1 MAARRAQVRLEV
13 DEGED
18 SSAAGDSP
26 ANVRVVNSK
35 FLVGRED
42 EDSELDASTE
52 SPEASAESFGEEILV
67 SSVKRLDAGS
77 KAVQGKGF
85 TGPRAGGSGWKENDE
100 SASSSSSGWNTAKPA
115 ATRSAPPAGP
125 PPASMAAA
133 AAAKKPAPPGPPPV
147 KLSSAAAK
155 RTSSADNDSDL
166 DELEAEAAVEAAAAA
181 LSAGKDRGP
190 RRRETDYAGSGE
202 ESEDDEEDDE
212 VGDDLIRRPI
222 VRGDDDNEDVSG
234 APAPHSSFGAYSDEK
249 RKSGI
254 TLARK
259 SGYYDEEDE
268 GAVAAVAGGGPLKA
282 GVITPAFSPARNA
295 TSSYTYS
302 AFSYVLVA
310 HERGARTE
318 HVQCT
323 IYRDRSSVHTKLYP
337 EYQLVQDD
345 TKKPLLLARKMSMNR
360 TSNYHV
366 FDLTRGVASSKL
378 TKKSG
383 NYLGKL
389 RALNSARTEY
399 VLVSSSTGREEV
411 GGIAFERLTVFDQ
424 LKAGSQPRKMTVMV
438 PALDTDSHMPVPVKP
453 DKGDEPIASL
463 LKAPLLGNSKG
474 MFVLESKQPTF
485 ENGNYRLNFRGRVN
499 LPSVKNFQLVSEAE
513 PTDIICQFGKVND
526 DKFHLDFKEPLNAFQ
541 AFGLALTQFN
551 L

>member
-1 MAARRAQVRLEV
+1 MRLEV

-26 ANVRVVNSK
+26 ANVRVANSK
-35 FLVGRED
+35 FRVGREED

-52 SPEASAESFGEEILV
+52 SPEASAESFGEEIPI
-67 SSVKRLDAGS
+67 SSVKRLDAGG

-85 TGPRAGGSGWKENDE
+85 TFTAPRAGSGWKENDE
-100 SASSSSSGWNTAKPA
+100 TASSSSSGWNTAKPA
-115 ATRSAPPAGP
+115 AIRSAPPAGP

-133 AAAKKPAPPGPPPV
+133 AAKKSAPPGPPPV
-147 KLSSAAAK
+147 KLLSAAAK
-155 RTSSADNDSDL
+155 RPSSANNDSDL

-190 RRRETDYAGSGE
+190 RRRETTDSAGSGE
-202 ESEDDEEDDE
+202 EGEDDEDEDE

-222 VRGDDDNEDVSG
+222 VRGDDGNEDVAG
-234 APAPHSSFGAYSDEK
+234 APAPRSSFGAYSEEK

-268 GAVAAVAGGGPLKA
+268 GAAATAAVAGGSPLPLKA
-282 GVITPAFSPARNA
+282 GVIAPAFSPARNA

-302 AFSYVLVA
+302 AFPYVLVA

-366 FDLTRGVASSKL
+366 FDLTRGAVSSKL

-389 RALNSARTEY
+389 RALNTARTEY
-399 VLVSSSTGREEV
+399 VIVSSSTGREEV

-438 PALDTDSHMPVPVKP
+438 PALDADSHMPVPVKP
-453 DKGDEPIASL
+453 DKGDEPVASL
-463 LKAPLLGNSKG
+463 LKTPLLGNSRG

-513 PTDIICQFGKVND
+513 PADIICQFGKVND
-526 DKFHLDFKEPLNAFQ
+526 DKFHLDFKAPLNAFQ